1 MTAIETTMYDIFLC
15 HNLADKQW
23 TEQLGSQ
30 IENETFDGTQSGR
43 KLRVFFDKWDIAP
56 GQNVI
61 DVLNHG
67 LERARYIGVILS
79 PEAVK
84 APWPCFEWTHVV
96 AQDPMNRE
104 RRVIPIVVRQVS
116 LDGKERLNLPAPF
129 RALHWIDFS
138 DPKRFKPAFLELVS
152 VLRDEAPKRG
162 PVLQP
167 IASAAPRVLPSLAVK
182 MASAPDKVTDLLIGN
197 LLPVTDYPRT
207 VWSGETDLRT
217 IEEVFRRAK
226 DATGFDLQ
234 EKRLYAF
241 GDLSLPENPLR
252 ALVDASTIRT
262 VKVAEWQADP
272 VRSLWFM
279 AMVNRSLSVHCRKFL
294 NRDAKGRWFFLPDA
308 PLAPRVVKHGI
319 ERGRKV
325 AAPKTHVATG
335 SPFWV
340 HLATRMRFH
349 TLGDRLFL
357 LIEPCYLFTRDGREA
372 LDAKAVGF
380 LSAKWSGKER
390 NAAILRHLVFWLRTL
405 TRGKKQV
412 EVSAGLGARPLLI
425 AGVPAL
431 SRTQFG
437 INGDFIGIRSLLAQV
452 SDDLDAVGDLAAES
466 SSMDAREVEEDTDAE
481 PTSEA

>member
-1 MTAIETTMYDIFLC
+1 MAAAAAMYDIFLC
-15 HNLADKQW
+15 HNRADKEW
-23 TEQLGSQ
+23 TEHLGAQ
-30 IENETFDGTQSGR
+30 IESETFDGAPSGR
-43 KLRVFFDKWDIAP
+43 KLRVFLDKWDIAP
-56 GQNVI
+56 GQNIIEVI
-61 DVLNHG
+61 NQG

-84 APWPCFEWTHVV
+84 APWPWFEWTHVV
-96 AQDPMNRE
+96 AGDPMNRE

-116 LDGKERLNLPAPF
+116 LDGKERLGLPAPF

-138 DPKRFKPAFLELVS
+138 DPKRFKPAFLELIS
-152 VLRDEAPKRG
+152 VLRDEAPRRG
-162 PVLQP
+162 PVLKP
-167 IASAAPRVLPSLAVK
+167 IASAAPTVLPSLAPT
-182 MASAPDKVTDLLIGN
+182 MASAPDKVTDLLVGN

-207 VWSGETDLRT
+207 VWSGATDLRT
-217 IEEVFRRAK
+217 AAEVFSRAK

-252 ALVDASTIRT
+252 ALVDAGSIRT
-262 VKVAEWQADP
+262 EKVAEWQADP

-279 AMVNRSLSVHCRKFL
+279 AMVNRCLSVHCRKFL
-294 NRDAKGRWFFLPDA
+294 SRDTKGRWFFLPDA
-308 PLAPRVVKHGI
+308 ALSPRVVKHGV

-335 SPFWV
+335 APFWV

-390 NAAILRHLVFWLRTL
+390 NAAILRHVVFWLRTL
-405 TRGKKQV
+405 TKSRKHV
-412 EVSAGLGARPLLI
+412 EIGTGCGARPLVI

-431 SRTQFG
+431 ARTQFG
-437 INGDFIGIRSLLAQV
+437 VSGDFIGIKSLLAQV
-452 SDDLDAVGDLAAES
+452 SDDLDAVGDLAAAS
-466 SSMDAREVEEDTDAE
+466 SSLAPPEAEEETDAE
-481 PTSEA
+481 SAGEA